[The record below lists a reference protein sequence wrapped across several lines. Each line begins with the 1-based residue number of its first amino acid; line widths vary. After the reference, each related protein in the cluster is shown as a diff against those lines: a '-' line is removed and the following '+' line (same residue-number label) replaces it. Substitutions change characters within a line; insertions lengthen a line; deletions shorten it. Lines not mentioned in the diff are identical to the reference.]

1 MSAAWSSAGMGAR
14 RLIAMFLIL
23 VNSSLCGIHF
33 CHTSS
38 HRHKTDDQILSQ
50 ILSSSEDDIAKTTKF
65 SHVIDKFAFVK
76 ARKVT
81 L

>member
-1 MSAAWSSAGMGAR
+1 MEAR
-14 RLIAMFLIL
+14 QLITLFLIL

-33 CHTSS
+33 YHTSS
-38 HRHKTDDQILSQ
+38 HRHKINGQ
-50 ILSSSEDDIAKTTKF
+50 ILSSSEYDIAKTIKF
-65 SHVIDKFAFVK
+65 NDAVDEFSSVK